1 MVGGSALSRVEEV
14 YGTCVPSET
23 GRQMLPVSNRDLHLP
38 SVIIELL
45 IFTGEKKKKSEFPA

>member
-1 MVGGSALSRVEEV
+1 MVGGSTLSRVEEV
-14 YGTCVPSET
+14 SGTCMPSET

-45 IFTGEKKKKSEFPA
+45 TFTGEKEKKSEFPA